1 MELTHGGCSSGLP
14 DFYISNVCLLEANRL
29 MVFSKACR
37 DQISRMGKI
46 STELCE
52 LQELEDAL
60 WCLSNGGSWVCG
72 FEGQAGFEVHLVG
85 KKTRTIWVLAVH
97 LSLVVCDSPWV
108 TD

>member
-1 MELTHGGCSSGLP
+1 MELAHGGCSSGLP
-14 DFYISNVCLLEANRL
+14 DFYISYVCLLEANRL

-52 LQELEDAL
+52 QELEDAL

-72 FEGQAGFEVHLVG
+72 CEGQAGFEVHLVG
-85 KKTRTIWVLAVH
+85 KI
-97 LSLVVCDSPWV
+97 D
-108 TD
+108 